1 MLTVGSL
8 CSGVGGFD
16 LGFHRAGFR
25 TAWFCEYDAW
35 RRDILARHWPGVPC
49 HPDIAT
55 LDPAD
60 LQPVDVLIGGTPCQD
75 LSTAGK
81 RAGLAGERSGLFFH
95 FIRIRN
101 ALSPKWTVWENV
113 HGALSSNDGLDFAS
127 VLGAFVGATVHVP
140 GDGWGGAGLA
150 TGPWG
155 SACWRVLDSR
165 WFGVAQRRRRVF
177 VVGYLGGP
185 DAEQVLLEPAGVCG
199 DSPPSYEAGK
209 DTAATLTRG
218 SANGGVSAPGRRQED
233 DVNLAVGTLQGGSGR
248 RGYRMG
254 ADEAGGGNLS
264 WVGALDTVSGGPD
277 DNMAQAGHLVAETLR
292 SHSRPKSNPDGS
304 ELVVEDVA
312 HTLRG
317 EGHDASEDGTGRQTL
332 IAFNPTGGALD
343 GWYRVDDVPPTLKV
357 SSGPAVAFS
366 VRGREDGAQLEVEG
380 EPVSPALRTPG
391 GGSSRQAVAHGVT
404 VRRLTPTERERL
416 QGWPDGWTIPE
427 GPSLADAPSGPTRD
441 PDIPD
446 DPLPD
451 SPREAATGDGVTANV
466 AEWIGN
472 RIKLVEESS
481 R

>member
-25 TAWFCEYDAW
+25 TAWFCEYDEW
-35 RRDILARHWPGVPC
+35 RRGILARHWPGVPC
-49 HPDIAT
+49 YPDIST
-55 LDPAD
+55 FDPSIVE
-60 LQPVDVLIGGTPCQD
+60 PVDVLIGGTPCQD

-101 ALSPKWTVWENV
+101 ALNPKWTVWENV
-113 HGALSSNDGLDFAS
+113 DGALTSHRGMDFAR
-127 VLGAFVGATVHVP
+127 VLASFVGGELAVP
-140 GDGWGGAGLA
+140 PSGWGSAGVA

-155 SACWRVLDSR
+155 SACWRVLNSQ

-177 VVGYLGGP
+177 VVGHLGGP
-185 DAEQVLLEPAGVCG
+185 YAEQVLLESPGVCG
-199 DSPPSYEAGK
+199 DSPPSYETGRDA
-209 DTAATLTRG
+209 AATLTSG
-218 SANGGVSAPGRRQED
+218 SSNRGVSAPGRRRED
-233 DVNLAVGTLQGGSGR
+233 DVNLAV
-248 RGYRMG
+248 
-254 ADEAGGGNLS
+254 D
-264 WVGALDTVSGGPD
+264 
-277 DNMAQAGHLVAETLR
+277 
-292 SHSRPKSNPDGS
+292 
-304 ELVVEDVA
+304 
-312 HTLRG
+312 
-317 EGHDASEDGTGRQTL
+317 DASLCLLGHPWRGDGRQAL

-343 GWYRVDDVPPTLKV
+343 GWYREDGVSPPLKIGSGIGL
-357 SSGPAVAFS
+357 SSGPAVAFHENQ
-366 VRGREDGAQLEVEG
+366 RGEQLRESDYAA
-380 EPVSPALRTPG
+380 ALGTG
-391 GGSSRQAVAHGVT
+391 GGKPGQGFAAVRDGVT

-427 GPSLADAPSGPTRD
+427 GPSLADAPTGPTRD

-466 AEWIGN
+466 AEWIAG
-472 RIKLVEESS
+472 RILAVEELN